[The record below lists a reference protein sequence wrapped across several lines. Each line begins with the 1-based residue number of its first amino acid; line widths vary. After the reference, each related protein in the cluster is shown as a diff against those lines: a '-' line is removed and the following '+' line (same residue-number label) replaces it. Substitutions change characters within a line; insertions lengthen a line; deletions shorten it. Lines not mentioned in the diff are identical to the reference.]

1 MKRIRKSC
9 SCDLY
14 PKIKVISFNTIA
26 IPILRLT
33 FNIIRWI
40 KGELGQLD
48 VKTSKILSC
57 KGSFHI
63 NSDIDRLHT
72 RHDKGGR
79 RLNRIAEVYIA
90 RIISI
95 STQLI
100 EKSRSNKSLNLE
112 LNHDQPSLIWPA
124 NELKMFN
131 IHSNDIH
138 SKENTLNIKNQIKS
152 NHHEYWFKNRSVAI
166 CLDYMITSQ
175 TRMRN

>member
-1 MKRIRKSC
+1 M
-9 SCDLY
+9 
-14 PKIKVISFNTIA
+14 PV
-26 IPILRLT
+26 LRFT
-33 FNIIRWI
+33 FNIRELI

-57 KGSFHI
+57 LDNFHV

-79 RLNRIAEVYIA
+79 RLNTIAEVYIA

-95 STQLI
+95 STQLS

-112 LNHDQPSLIWPA
+112 LNHDQPSLISPA
-124 NELKMFN
+124 NELKMFK

-152 NHHEYWFKNRSVAI
+152 NHHEYWFKNCSVAI

-175 TRMRN
+175 TRMQN